1 MIAFYGETASSAL
14 SSFTITA
21 STSYFSNT
29 RVFRLHTNVR
39 TGEKFCNNSADATV
53 CPSFM
58 PYFVYTQEDIEFLL
72 AVGIDPETCGIAE
85 HHRNLRSTRCR

>member
-1 MIAFYGETASSAL
+1 VIAFYDETASSAL

-39 TGEKFCNNSADATV
+39 TGEKFCNNCAATV
-53 CPSFM
+53 YPSFM

-72 AVGIDPETCGIAE
+72 AVGIDPKRIKPNDFGI
-85 HHRNLRSTRCR
+85 RKNQIPVP

>member
-29 RVFRLHTNVR
+29 RVFRSHTNVAS
-39 TGEKFCNNSADATV
+39 TGEKFCNNCAVLPFAR
-53 CPSFM
+53 PSCLTLFIHKNTFNFCL
-58 PYFVYTQEDIEFLL
+58 PSGELIQRHAESQSI
-72 AVGIDPETCGIAE
+72 IAI
-85 HHRNLRSTRCR
+85 